1 MFFVSSYLY
10 SCLDTQCRACR
21 RCSPN
26 IYIQYVITIKIF
38 KNLELDE
45 LSWIIYIKK
54 LFLDPT
60 CKPEIV
66 DSRATFNLRLSEYYK
81 CMLTKV
87 VNSQTGRTVY
97 YQHVVLEYKDQMA
110 AKQNIMIKC
119 DMGMTP
125 NNNSS
130 YDSEVEQVSLVK
142 RQADF
147 ENFREE

>member
-1 MFFVSSYLY
+1 
-10 SCLDTQCRACR
+10 
-21 RCSPN
+21 
-26 IYIQYVITIKIF
+26 
-38 KNLELDE
+38 
-45 LSWIIYIKK
+45 
-54 LFLDPT
+54 
-60 CKPEIV
+60 
-66 DSRATFNLRLSEYYK
+66 
-81 CMLTKV
+81 MLTKV

-97 YQHVVLEYKDQMA
+97 YQYVVLEYKDQMT

>member
-1 MFFVSSYLY
+1 
-10 SCLDTQCRACR
+10 
-21 RCSPN
+21 
-26 IYIQYVITIKIF
+26 
-38 KNLELDE
+38 
-45 LSWIIYIKK
+45 
-54 LFLDPT
+54 
-60 CKPEIV
+60 
-66 DSRATFNLRLSEYYK
+66 
-81 CMLTKV
+81 MLTKV